1 MTSLAVSPKVVR
13 LKTAS
18 HRIAATR
25 LQRESSGRERDMRA
39 KRDEVRA
46 RGSSGNGRLWQR
58 LCRALAAVVA
68 SGSQAERRE
77 RKGSDFCVG
86 NDCGKGPLARVGHL
100 GERDAAPTGLEFLGR
115 GAYVPL
121 FLSPNPHFMLDATV
135 DLEPISSSA

>member
-1 MTSLAVSPKVVR
+1 VVEGVSAVR
-13 LKTAS
+13 
-18 HRIAATR
+18 ATHPV
-25 LQRESSGRERDMRA
+25 LYLTHARA
-39 KRDEVRA
+39 FATYRCGVDGGA

-100 GERDAAPTGLEFLGR
+100 GERDAAPTGLEILGR
-115 GAYVPL
+115 GAYV
-121 FLSPNPHFMLDATV
+121 SPSFSPPIPHLMLDATV